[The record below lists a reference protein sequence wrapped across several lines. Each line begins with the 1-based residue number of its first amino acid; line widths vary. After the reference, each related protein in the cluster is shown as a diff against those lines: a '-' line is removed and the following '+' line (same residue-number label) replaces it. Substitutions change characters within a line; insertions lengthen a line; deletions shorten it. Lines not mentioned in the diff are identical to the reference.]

1 MKCILSALL
10 MAVLVAQGHAADQIA
25 TDAGPVGVT
34 RVVSGLD
41 EPWAIGFLPDGSF
54 LITERHGALHY
65 FRDGATRNVS
75 GVPKVH
81 ARGQGGLLDVVVA
94 RDFASSG
101 EVFLTFS
108 KPARGGG
115 KTALARATFDAGR
128 AALTDLTILFEMSAA
143 SGAGQHYGSR
153 VVEAPD
159 GTLWL
164 TIGDRGARDMAQNPN
179 AHNGKV
185 VRVGRDGRVP
195 ADNPFA
201 GGGALPEIWSLGHRN
216 PQGAALDA
224 NGRLWTV
231 EHGARGG
238 DEVNMPLAGRNYGWP
253 VISYG
258 RHYSG
263 AKIGVGTRADG
274 MEQPEFYWDPS
285 IAPSGMMIYS
295 GKLFPAW
302 KGDIFVGSLKFDMIS
317 RLEVSGGKVSEAE
330 RLFQDRYIRIRDI
343 REAPDG
349 SIWFLSVG
357 DGAAYR
363 ITPG

>member
-1 MKCILSALL
+1 MKSILSALL
-10 MAVLVAQGHAADQIA
+10 MAVLVAQGHAADRIA

-65 FRDGATRNVS
+65 FRDGATRKVS

-81 ARGQGGLLDVVVA
+81 ARGQGGLLDMVVA

-115 KTALARATFDAGR
+115 KTALARAIFDAGR

-153 VVEAPD
+153 VVEARD

-164 TIGDRGARDMAQNPN
+164 TIGDRGARDMAQDPQ

-185 VRVGRDGRVP
+185 VRVSRAGGVP
-195 ADNPFA
+195 ADNPLWPEA
-201 GGGALPEIWSLGHRN
+201 HCPRSGLWATAIRKVPHWTRTGACG
-216 PQGAALDA
+216 
-224 NGRLWTV
+224 LWNM
-231 EHGARGG
+231 ARGEATRSTCHWRG
-238 DEVNMPLAGRNYGWP
+238 GTMAGR
-253 VISYG
+253 
-258 RHYSG
+258 
-263 AKIGVGTRADG
+263 
-274 MEQPEFYWDPS
+274 
-285 IAPSGMMIYS
+285 
-295 GKLFPAW
+295 
-302 KGDIFVGSLKFDMIS
+302 
-317 RLEVSGGKVSEAE
+317 
-330 RLFQDRYIRIRDI
+330 
-343 REAPDG
+343 
-349 SIWFLSVG
+349 
-357 DGAAYR
+357 
-363 ITPG
+363 